1 MADGCKLPVVDEKL
15 KEKAMKEFKENMKW
29 ANSLTKEQIDFL
41 CDGGWYNNTI
51 EGYIRLSAKSA
62 GFKDEDIRKLVSGF
76 KESLNWYDKEAAEAE
91 SMKLL

>member
-1 MADGCKLPVVDEKL
+1 MNDMEIVFPTPEQVEKWRKEDE
-15 KEKAMKEFKENMKW
+15 EKMKW
-29 ANSLTKEQIDFL
+29 ANSLTEEQIDFL